1 MKKYIA
7 GQELLR
13 STTINSHDLADL
25 ILNEKIQAFYPENH
39 TSVFDDLLDHW
50 KEIVTDHKK
59 QGIYLISKSVN
70 KLDQTVASELK
81 AFQEQVI
88 PWLIEQ
94 IPELLF
100 LIDEAE
106 LIQKE
111 FPRSSSN
118 EPTETIFEPG
128 TKLHAHEVKKH
139 WGIDKL
145 KLAEYV
151 WEKGLPAFD
160 QYERRI
166 PTVEMVVVL
175 NSFDLKN
182 DLEKQ
187 KEFIADQITYFISD
201 DVLNFEYDHGIKPA
215 QAAPVKENTPAP
227 QTNLLSKAEAEAFI
241 RSMAISYLSD
251 TEVIIKAK
259 NKEVTASREDMGFK
273 ASSKPWAMFIK
284 ILQDKNH
291 EYHVGIYDNNKNPE
305 NLRAYNREIKLFPN
319 FGKKF
324 VAYINNQFSVTL
336 PNIDVFKNMKGI
348 EHAGTYKP
356 EFQIYKHKELRQQK
370 DIKSLSQKNTIEI
383 LHDLSKQLK
392 REKNET
398 EKKRLLNEIR
408 NYGEHAKRKG
418 WITKNHEMWDLIAP
432 LDDTPSENDMMEL
445 ISEVTD
451 KDKYRL
457 F

>member
-145 KLAEYV
+145 KLA
-151 WEKGLPAFD
+151 
-160 QYERRI
+160 
-166 PTVEMVVVL
+166 
-175 NSFDLKN
+175 
-182 DLEKQ
+182 
-187 KEFIADQITYFISD
+187 
-201 DVLNFEYDHGIKPA
+201 
-215 QAAPVKENTPAP
+215 
-227 QTNLLSKAEAEAFI
+227 
-241 RSMAISYLSD
+241 
-251 TEVIIKAK
+251 
-259 NKEVTASREDMGFK
+259 
-273 ASSKPWAMFIK
+273 
-284 ILQDKNH
+284 
-291 EYHVGIYDNNKNPE
+291 
-305 NLRAYNREIKLFPN
+305 
-319 FGKKF
+319 
-324 VAYINNQFSVTL
+324 
-336 PNIDVFKNMKGI
+336 
-348 EHAGTYKP
+348 
-356 EFQIYKHKELRQQK
+356 
-370 DIKSLSQKNTIEI
+370 
-383 LHDLSKQLK
+383 
-392 REKNET
+392 
-398 EKKRLLNEIR
+398 
-408 NYGEHAKRKG
+408 
-418 WITKNHEMWDLIAP
+418 
-432 LDDTPSENDMMEL
+432 
-445 ISEVTD
+445 
-451 KDKYRL
+451 
-457 F
+457 